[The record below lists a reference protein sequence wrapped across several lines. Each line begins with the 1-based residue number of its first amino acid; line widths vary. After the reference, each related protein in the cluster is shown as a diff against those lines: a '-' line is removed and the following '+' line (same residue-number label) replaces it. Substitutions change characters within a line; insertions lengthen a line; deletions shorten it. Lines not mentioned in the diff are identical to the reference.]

1 MKKVPCETAVWE
13 TLPFIRCSLTIC
25 MVKEHC
31 LSQKEAAEKVG
42 VSAGAVSQYIC
53 GKRGKEMR
61 VSKSIQS
68 QVHQSSINIMEG
80 DNAVVEILLN
90 VII

>member
-1 MKKVPCETAVWE
+1 
-13 TLPFIRCSLTIC
+13 

-80 DNAVVEILLN
+80 DNAVVEIVCCTKSSRGDCAKESL
-90 VII
+90 